1 MAKAMAD
8 EQQLLLQKVHS
19 LSDLELAALLS
30 LVAREHCLVSTV
42 LESVDELAEELRLIA
57 SHTFNLSS
65 AIVSCH
71 AHTTLDDFATALLVP
86 PPPSRVLPSSS
97 PSPRSVSPYQQ
108 RRSSNNKPE
117 NATAY
122 NPAPGSSGS
131 YFPGLRPG
139 GNGAGPG
146 GGGGIVPTTSSPPAV
161 GGTTSQQQ
169 QQQQPHIA
177 NVILAKDLDRAP
189 RAVQI
194 QALELL
200 RTRRIFTRTNVQTA
214 PKQFLFV
221 AVLGAASGGQARVT
235 PHLNDF
241 FYIAHWHD
249 ADEFGFEHLDR
260 EWGAGRARASG
271 GGDGLNEDDYDDDG
285 YDGNDAA
292 STDSS
297 RSVVKRGSLAT
308 ATSTHTATN
317 NNSNHD
323 NNNTDSHGNH
333 LAALSGWRSPTPTLT
348 TARTASRQL
357 NSSSSS
363 PPQQPQQP
371 QQPPH
376 DGPVF
381 SDGDIAFLGQLA
393 QAVHVSVETT
403 RYQTNIASFLR
414 MHRAAAAD
422 SGASP
427 AATKHFG
434 RLARSLAALHGLD
447 HVTPSLVA
455 LAARKVYLHRL
466 RTVTTTPD
474 RERSMQWGSQL
485 AAVAALLDGVGPEDV
500 LDDVLDMVAVPC

>member
-1 MAKAMAD
+1 MAD
-8 EQQLLLQKVHS
+8 EQQFLLQKVHS

-42 LESVDELAEELRLIA
+42 PESVDELAEELRLIA

-86 PPPSRVLPSSS
+86 PPPARVLPSSS

-131 YFPGLRPG
+131 YFPGLRLG
-139 GNGAGPG
+139 GNGAGLG
-146 GGGGIVPTTSSPPAV
+146 GGGGNGPTTSSPPAV
-161 GGTTSQQQ
+161 GGTTSQQQQ

-271 GGDGLNEDDYDDDG
+271 GGDGLNEGDYDDDD

-297 RSVVKRGSLAT
+297 RSV
-308 ATSTHTATN
+308 
-317 NNSNHD
+317 
-323 NNNTDSHGNH
+323 
-333 LAALSGWRSPTPTLT
+333 
-348 TARTASRQL
+348 
-357 NSSSSS
+357 
-363 PPQQPQQP
+363 
-371 QQPPH
+371 PH

-393 QAVHVSVETT
+393 QAVHVSVEMT
-403 RYQTNIASFLR
+403 RYQANIASFVR
-414 MHRAAAAD
+414 MHRAVAAD

-466 RTVTTTPD
+466 RTVTTAPD

-485 AAVAALLDGVGPEDV
+485 AAVAALLDGVGPEGV
-500 LDDVLDMVAVPC
+500 LDDVLDMVAV